1 MSPQEIQALIRRRA
15 IEYGIDPTHALTM
28 ASIESSFNPR
38 AGAGK
43 DYQGLFQFGKNEW
56 KKYGGGADIF
66 DPDAQMAAYAKYQGD
81 IANTMK
87 GALGRDPTPQELYLG
102 WQQGAGGASS
112 LLKGADKPV
121 GQLTTIANI
130 TANGG
135 APDMTGGQFAGMWH
149 NKYNDAQRKILG
161 RQGGWQ
167 GEGDTT
173 DSPWINTPPGMGQQQ
188 GMVPADVVANTTP
201 TSTPDRTKDDWDLA
215 GHGSSPKLP
224 DPVNTDK
231 ILSASGKLTG
241 AGLGLLA
248 AGEGSVQQPSWIS
261 QAMSAQGQ
269 VHRPQ
274 MQGGLLTDIFKDPEE
289 EKRRRMYAGLL
300 GE

>member
-1 MSPQEIQALIRRRA
+1 MTPEEIKALIRKKA
-15 IEYGIDPTHALTM
+15 LEAGIDPTHALTM
-28 ASIESSFNPR
+28 ASIESGFDPGAVNK
-38 AGAGK
+38 AGTHK
-43 DYQGLFQFGKNEW
+43 GLFQFGPNEW
-56 KKYGGGADIF
+56 KTYGGGGDIY
-66 DPDAQMAAYAKYQGD
+66 DPNAQLDAYAKYQGQ
-81 IANTMK
+81 IYNTMK

-121 GQLTTIANI
+121 GQLTSMANI

-173 DSPWINTPPGMGQQQ
+173 DSPWINTPPGMGQ
-188 GMVPADVVANTTP
+188 GAVPADVVANTTP
-201 TSTPDRTKDDWDLA
+201 TPTPDRTKDDWDLA

-224 DPVNTDK
+224 DATNTDK
-231 ILSASGKLTG
+231 QLAAAGKLTN
-241 AGLGLLA
+241 AGRGLLD
-248 AGEGSVQQPSWIS
+248 AGEGAAPQQPAWIQ
-261 QAMSAQGQ
+261 QAMSARGQ

-274 MQGGLLTDIFKDPEE
+274 MPAGLLTDIFKNPEE